1 MKVSVINSAGGQS
14 ELQLSDEAFAVDFN
28 EPLVHQIVVAY
39 QAGARLA
46 TRKQKTRSEVSG
58 GGKKPFGQ
66 KGGGRARA
74 GSIRS
79 PLWRGG
85 GKTFPA
91 SPDENFTQKVNKKM
105 HRAGMRAIVSELLRQ
120 ERLVAVDDFKVG
132 DAKTKSLVQK
142 LDKLGAMGNG
152 KPDVLIVTED
162 VDQSLYLSSRNLY
175 RVDVRDAAGIDPVA
189 LIKHEKV
196 VMTVGALKRLEEA
209 LA

>member
-14 ELQLSDEAFAVDFN
+14 ELQLSDETFAVDFN

-39 QAGARLA
+39 QAGARLG

-105 HRAGMRAIVSELLRQ
+105 HRAGMRAIISELLRQ
-120 ERLVAVDDFKVG
+120 ERLVAVDDFKVEG
-132 DAKTKSLVQK
+132 ARTKLLVQK

-152 KPDVLIVTED
+152 KPDALIVTED

>member
-1 MKVSVINSAGGQS
+1 MKVSVINAAGGQS

-120 ERLVAVDDFKVG
+120 ERLVAVDDFKIDG
-132 DAKTKSLVQK
+132 AKTKALVQR
-142 LDKLGAMGNG
+142 LDKLGAIANG
-152 KPDVLIVTED
+152 KPDALIVTED
-162 VDQSLYLSSRNLY
+162 VDQNLYLSSRNLY

>member
-28 EPLVHQIVVAY
+28 EPLVHQIVVAF
-39 QAGARLA
+39 QAGGRQG

-120 ERLVAVDDFKVG
+120 DRLVAVDDFKVDG
-132 DAKTKSLVQK
+132 AKTKSLVQK

-162 VDQSLYLSSRNLY
+162 VDQGLYLSSRNLY

-196 VMTVGALKRLEEA
+196 IMTVGALKRLEEA

>member
-28 EPLVHQIVVAY
+28 EPLVHQIVVAF
-39 QAGARLA
+39 QAGGRQG

-120 ERLVAVDDFKVG
+120 DRLVAVDDFKVDG
-132 DAKTKSLVQK
+132 AKTKSLVQK

-175 RVDVRDAAGIDPVA
+175 RVDVRDAAAIDPVA

-196 VMTVGALKRLEEA
+196 IMTVGALKRLQEA